1 MQPFLKSVAPQY
13 KRDQALIQLP
23 WEQPTKFKTESDR
36 EPKKKDVNLSEE
48 QT

>member
-1 MQPFLKSVAPQY
+1 MYPALKSVAPQF
-13 KRDQALIQLP
+13 KRDQASIQLP

-36 EPKKKDVNLSEE
+36 EPKKKDVNFSEE